1 MPLGIRPIND
11 LAFKKTFGTPENKL
25 SLISLLNAI
34 LKLLAP
40 IVDVRIENPYNLQ
53 DFELDKLS
61 ILDIKATDLLGR
73 IFHIE
78 MQLSVFSGLIQ
89 RFVFYGCELYAGQ
102 LKSGEDY
109 SELQPVY
116 SICLVDGILWKDPA
130 PLHQRFQLCNKSNG
144 RVLENT
150 LEIHILELGRY
161 NLEEAD
167 LNLKTSSP
175 LEYWLFWLLHAHKYE
190 SDELMKLFPEVAFQ
204 QATRSI
210 TQISQKTEDKAMYD
224 ARERAIRDYQSALNS
239 ALREGKLEGKREG
252 KVEGKLEG
260 KVEGKLEGERI
271 GEQRGRLM
279 ERVTMLQEI
288 LKISPTDEQVLRGM
302 ATEELVAMAT
312 ELQKNARS
320 RSSS

>member
-78 MQLSVFSGLIQ
+78 MQLSVFSSLIQ

-130 PLHQRFQLCNKSNG
+130 PLHQRFQLCNKSTG

-167 LNLKTSSP
+167 LKTSSP

-224 ARERAIRDYQSALNS
+224 AREKAIRDYRTALNS
-239 ALREGKLEGKREG
+239 ALREGKLEGK
-252 KVEGKLEG
+252 K
-260 KVEGKLEGERI
+260 I

-279 ERVTMLQEI
+279 DRIAMLQEI
-288 LKISPTDEQVLRGM
+288 LQISPTVEQILRGKT
-302 ATEELVAMAT
+302 TEELAQIAT
-312 ELQKNARS
+312 ELQKTARS